1 MVLVAWG
8 HLMGLVCSNST
19 FSIRGHEDVLHN
31 LYLFIFLELTQE
43 AFIKDYGKLLIGN
56 NIQVNTPQLLAR
68 DWLLAKNLS

>member
-1 MVLVAWG
+1 MVLGQIAPSGSDPPPSPV
-8 HLMGLVCSNST
+8 
-19 FSIRGHEDVLHN
+19 IRTSEQA
-31 LYLFIFLELTQE
+31 IELTQE